1 MVTFKPEIIDRLVF
15 LAKKSNM
22 KHKHGALI
30 LKHGEII
37 GEGTNK
43 IVDFMCHQYSIHS
56 EVAAILSLKRQHR
69 NKKFLEDAIL
79 IVVRVTGNMHQ
90 NFRMSSPCEN
100 CAKEIIKNGIKTVY
114 YST

>member
-1 MVTFKPEIIDRLVF
+1 MVTISKELLERLKF

-22 KHKHGALI
+22 KHKHGCVI

-43 IVDFMCHQYSIHS
+43 NVDFMSHQYSIHS
-56 EVAAILSLKRQHR
+56 EVNAILSLKKQHR
-69 NKKFLEDAIL
+69 NKKFLEDCIL
-79 IVVRVTGNMHQ
+79 IVVRVTGNKCQ
-90 NFRMSSPCEN
+90 NFRLSTPCEN
-100 CAKEIIKNGIKTVY
+100 CTNEIIKAGIKTVF